1 MIFTLAVPLHFQGC
15 GTRQPAET
23 LCQTGWYF
31 SSIINLAMRKFK
43 SIRLYLVAAISSLF
57 LLLAVTST
65 QDIFTG
71 SQNVR
76 LALAAPERQVPI
88 YTPTPLPDGRIIYTV
103 KQGDSLLSISLVTGV
118 PVDELRKLNNLTG
131 DTIYVGQ
138 QLLLGLAGPPQVTFT
153 PGPSPTP
160 TAFLPTPT
168 TPPGTATLCVLLF
181 NDQNGD
187 SVRQGSEPT
196 IPNGAISISNRT
208 GSVSLTGKTIPGVDP
223 TCFDKVP
230 VGEYNVTV
238 AIPDGYNPT
247 TALNLAV
254 QLNADDQTY
263 INFGAQ
269 PNSAIQVDQ
278 PAPVEAGGRS
288 PILGIIGGLLRAAGV
303 VLALFASRLV
313 KGR

>member
-1 MIFTLAVPLHFQGC
+1 
-15 GTRQPAET
+15 
-23 LCQTGWYF
+23 
-31 SSIINLAMRKFK
+31 MRKFNHLRVFLTFT
-43 SIRLYLVAAISSLF
+43 IAALF
-57 LLLAVTST
+57 LLLAVASP
-65 QDIFTG
+65 FTYLPTPLTAR
-71 SQNVR
+71 Q
-76 LALAAPERQVPI
+76 ALAAPARQVPI

-118 PVDELRKLNNLTG
+118 PVDELRKLNNLSG

-160 TAFLPTPT
+160 TAFLPSPT
-168 TPPGTATLCVLLF
+168 APPGMAKLCVLLF

-187 SVRQGSEPT
+187 SVRQDSEPT
-196 IPNGAISISNRT
+196 IPNGAISVSNRT
-208 GSVSLTGKTIPGVDP
+208 GSVSLTGKTVAGSDP
-223 TCFDKVP
+223 FCFDKVP

-238 AIPDGYNPT
+238 AIPEGYNPT

-254 QLNADDQTY
+254 QLNAEDQTY

-269 PNSAIQVDQ
+269 PSSSNQAVQ
-278 PAPVEAGGRS
+278 PAPAEAGGRS
-288 PILGIIGGLLRAAGV
+288 PILGIIGGLLLAAGV
-303 VLALFASRLV
+303 GLALVAGRLV

>member
-1 MIFTLAVPLHFQGC
+1 LH
-15 GTRQPAET
+15 
-23 LCQTGWYF
+23 F
-31 SSIINLAMRKFK
+31 SSIISLAMRKFNPLRVF
-43 SIRLYLVAAISSLF
+43 IVFVLAGLF
-57 LLLAVTST
+57 LPLAVASLLPASLEAR
-65 QDIFTG
+65 Q
-71 SQNVR
+71 
-76 LALAAPERQVPI
+76 ALAAPQRQVPI

-103 KQGDSLLSISLVTGV
+103 KEGDSLLSISLVTGV
-118 PVDELRKLNNLTG
+118 PVDELRKLNNLSG
-131 DTIYVGQ
+131 DTIYAGQ

-168 TPPGTATLCVLLF
+168 SPPGTAKLCVLLF

-187 SVRQGSEPT
+187 SVRQESEPT

-208 GSVSLTGKTIPGVDP
+208 GSVSLTGKTVAGTDP
-223 TCFDKVP
+223 VCFEKVP

-238 AIPDGYNPT
+238 AIPEGYNPT

-254 QLNADDQTY
+254 QLNAEDQTY

-269 PNSAIQVDQ
+269 PNSSNQAVE
-278 PAPVEAGGRS
+278 PAPAETGGRS
-288 PILGIIGGLLRAAGV
+288 PILGIIGGLLLAAGV
-303 VLALFASRLV
+303 GLALVAGRLV

>member
-1 MIFTLAVPLHFQGC
+1 MRRYIHLGL
-15 GTRQPAET
+15 
-23 LCQTGWYF
+23 Y
-31 SSIINLAMRKFK
+31 SIAALIGVIVL
-43 SIRLYLVAAISSLF
+43 LAISLPRNPF
-57 LLLAVTST
+57 
-65 QDIFTG
+65 G
-71 SQNVR
+71 SSWNAR
-76 LALAAPERQVPI
+76 PALAAPQRQVPI

-118 PVDELRKLNNLTG
+118 SVDELKKLNSLSG

-160 TAFLPTPT
+160 TAFLPSP
-168 TPPGTATLCVLLF
+168 TPPPGMGKLCVLLF

-187 SVRQGSEPT
+187 SIRQDTEPA

-208 GSVSLTGKTIPGVDP
+208 GSVSLTGKTVSGSDP
-223 TCFDKVP
+223 ICFEKVP

-238 AIPDGYNPT
+238 AIPEGYNPT

-254 QLNADDQTY
+254 KLNTDDQTY

-269 PNSAIQVDQ
+269 ANSATQVDQ
-278 PAPVEAGGRS
+278 QAPVEAGGHS
-288 PILGIIGGLLRAAGV
+288 PILGIIGGLLLVAGAG
-303 VLALFASRLV
+303 LALFAGRLI

>member
-1 MIFTLAVPLHFQGC
+1 MVA
-15 GTRQPAET
+15 PAAR
-23 LCQTGWYF
+23 LF
-31 SSIINLAMRKFK
+31 SSIISLAMRKFNHLRVFLGLA
-43 SIRLYLVAAISSLF
+43 IAALS
-57 LLLAVTST
+57 LLLAVASP
-65 QDIFTG
+65 
-71 SQNVR
+71 
-76 LALAAPERQVPI
+76 LAPLPAPWISRSVLAAPAPQVPI

-160 TAFLPTPT
+160 TAFLPSPT

-181 NDQNGD
+181 DDQNGD
-187 SVRQGSEPT
+187 SVRQAGEST
-196 IPNGAISISNRT
+196 IPDGAISISNRT
-208 GSVSLTGKTIPGVDP
+208 GSVSLTGKTVSGTDP
-223 TCFDKVP
+223 YCFDKVP

-238 AIPDGYNPT
+238 AIPEGYNPT
-247 TALNLAV
+247 TALNLTV
-254 QLNADDQTY
+254 QLNAEDQTY

-269 PNSAIQVDQ
+269 LNSANQEV
-278 PAPVEAGGRS
+278 PAGPTETGGRS
-288 PILGIIGGLLRAAGV
+288 PILGIIGGLLLAAGV
-303 VLALFASRLV
+303 GLALVAGRLV

>member
-1 MIFTLAVPLHFQGC
+1 
-15 GTRQPAET
+15 
-23 LCQTGWYF
+23 
-31 SSIINLAMRKFK
+31 MRKFNHF
-43 SIRLYLVAAISSLF
+43 RLLLFPALAGLF
-57 LLLAVTST
+57 LLPVVASPITPLPAPMTAR
-65 QDIFTG
+65 Q
-71 SQNVR
+71 
-76 LALAAPERQVPI
+76 ALAAPERQVPI

-103 KQGDSLLSISLVTGV
+103 KQGDSLLSISLVSGV
-118 PVDELRKLNNLTG
+118 SVDELRKLNNLSG

-168 TPPGTATLCVLLF
+168 VPPGKASLCVLLF

-187 SVRQGSEPT
+187 SVRQESEPT
-196 IPNGAISISNRT
+196 IPDGAISLSNRT
-208 GSVSLTGKTIPGVDP
+208 GSVSLTGKTVPGSDP
-223 TCFDKVP
+223 ICFDKVP

-238 AIPDGYNPT
+238 AIPEGYNPT

-254 QLNADDQTY
+254 QLNAEDQTY

-269 PNSAIQVDQ
+269 PSSSSQAVE
-278 PAPVEAGGRS
+278 PAPAETGGRS
-288 PILGIIGGLLRAAGV
+288 PILGIIGGLLLAAGV
-303 VLALFASRLV
+303 GLALVAGRLV